1 MLGVIRAA
9 AAAMVLCSAG
19 LTSACTAGTRAALG
33 EGGGAAQPR
42 ASPAAAAE
50 PSAVPTAARLRLEPP
65 LAPPVT
71 VKVSTVHSVPDGPV
85 LIGLQQGYFQNEGL
99 QVELI
104 PFGNTGQALAGLA
117 TNQLDVVIGGV
128 SANLYNQIAR
138 GIGVRVVADGGSTAP
153 GYDWQGIAVRRDLL
167 DSGRVRTPADF
178 RGLKLNR
185 VSIGGVSSYYV
196 TLVLRQHGLAPED
209 VELVDMPY
217 PDALAAFTT
226 HGIDASALIEP
237 FLTRSETMGATVLL
251 RSLDISPDIPGAAVM
266 MAEGLLGQREAAVRF
281 LRAWLRGVRDYL
293 RAMSEPAQRE
303 ELLRLFQANQIDID
317 PRAQV
322 PTFDPNGTLP
332 LRPFAAHLQYL
343 VSAGIVGR
351 PLGIQEVVE
360 PSLIEEA
367 ARRLG
372 PYQP

>member
-1 MLGVIRAA
+1 MLGCIRVAVSTVLLFAA
-9 AAAMVLCSAG
+9 ILTVACVGAPRAMSNESRSPILP
-19 LTSACTAGTRAALG
+19 G
-33 EGGGAAQPR
+33 EG
-42 ASPAAAAE
+42 SVLAAE
-50 PSAVPTAARLRLEPP
+50 PSPAPMRGPTEGELP
-65 LAPPVT
+65 LAPAAT
-71 VKVSTVHSVPDGPV
+71 IKVSTVHSVPDGPV
-85 LIGLQQGYFQNEGL
+85 LIGLQQGYFQAEGI
-99 QVELI
+99 QIELI
-104 PFGNTGQALAGLA
+104 PFGNTGQALASLA

-128 SANLYNQIAR
+128 NANLYNQIAR

-185 VSIGGVSSYYV
+185 VSVGGVSSYYV
-196 TLVLRQHGLAPED
+196 TLLLHQYGLAAED
-209 VELVDMPY
+209 VDLIDMPY

-226 HGIDASALIEP
+226 GGLDASAMIEP
-237 FLTRSETMGATVLL
+237 FLTRAETVGATVML
-251 RSLDISPDIPGAAVM
+251 RSLDISPDIPGAAVI
-266 MAEGLLGQREAAVRF
+266 MAEGLIGNRAAAVRF

-293 RAMSEPAQRE
+293 RAMSDAGRRE

-322 PTFDPNGTLP
+322 PTFDPNGSIP
-332 LRPFAAHLQYL
+332 LQPFDAHLQYL
-343 VSAGIVGR
+343 VSTGVVGR
-351 PLGIQEVVE
+351 PLGIQEIVE